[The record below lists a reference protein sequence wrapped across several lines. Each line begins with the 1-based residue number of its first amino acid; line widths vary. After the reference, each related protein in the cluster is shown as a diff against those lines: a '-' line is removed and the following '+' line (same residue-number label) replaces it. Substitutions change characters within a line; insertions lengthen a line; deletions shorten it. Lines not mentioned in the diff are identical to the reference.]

1 MPGLFVSWR
10 NPTKEKTMS
19 RKTYAIGDHVALKA
33 GLSRTATGERT
44 CRIVGVLPADH
55 GEVQYRVRL
64 EGENFE
70 RRIVHSD
77 VDTDETA
84 KPAARKAAATEG
96 AQKGGAWLKP
106 SSIRIAK

>member
-1 MPGLFVSWR
+1 
-10 NPTKEKTMS
+10 MS
-19 RKTYAIGDHVALKA
+19 RKTYAVGDHVVLKA

-77 VDTDETA
+77 IDVDETA
-84 KPAARKAAATEG
+84 APSSRKTTAAAAAG
-96 AQKGGAWLKP
+96 KGGPWLKP
-106 SSIRIAK
+106 LSTRTGK

>member
-1 MPGLFVSWR
+1 
-10 NPTKEKTMS
+10 MS

-33 GLSRTATGERT
+33 GLSRSTTGERT
-44 CRIVGVLPADH
+44 CRIVGVLPVDH

-77 VDTDETA
+77 IDADETA
-84 KPAARKAAATEG
+84 TPAARKTAATETVH
-96 AQKGGAWLKP
+96 KGGAWLKP

>member
-1 MPGLFVSWR
+1 
-10 NPTKEKTMS
+10 MS
-19 RKTYAIGDHVALKA
+19 RKTYAVGDDVVLKA

-64 EGENFE
+64 DNESFE

-77 VDTDETA
+77 IDAEETA
-84 KPAARKAAATEG
+84 APSPRKVAAA
-96 AQKGGAWLKP
+96 AAAKGGPWLKP
-106 SSIRIAK
+106 SSIRIGK

>member
-1 MPGLFVSWR
+1 
-10 NPTKEKTMS
+10 MS
-19 RKTYAIGDHVALKA
+19 RKTYAVGDHVVLKA
-33 GLSRTATGERT
+33 GLSRTVTGERT

-77 VDTDETA
+77 IDADETA
-84 KPAARKAAATEG
+84 APSSRKTAAADTARKDG
-96 AQKGGAWLKP
+96 PWLKA
-106 SSIRIAK
+106 SSIRIGK